1 MRNMNSIGNKY
12 EITVFEW
19 YEKLARAEKRLRES
33 IECNRRFGDNEEWIV
48 EDTEKVNKI
57 KSDIED
63 VRLKL
68 ESMNIQIDY
77 EKLKNLANE
86 EIYNQ

>member
-1 MRNMNSIGNKY
+1 MKNMSSIGNKS
-12 EITVFEW
+12 EIKVFEW
-19 YEKLARAEKRLRES
+19 YEKLARAEKRLGES

-63 VRLKL
+63 VKLKL

-77 EKLKNLANE
+77 ERLKNLANE

>member
-1 MRNMNSIGNKY
+1 MKNMNNIGNKY

-19 YEKLARAEKRLRES
+19 FEQLAKAEKRLDES

-48 EDTEKVNKI
+48 EDTERVNKI
-57 KSDIED
+57 KSDIEEIK
-63 VRLKL
+63 LKL

-77 EKLKNLANE
+77 ERLKKLAKE
-86 EIYNQ
+86 EIYNK

>member
-19 YEKLARAEKRLRES
+19 YEKLAKAEKRLSES
-33 IECNRRFGDNEEWIV
+33 IECNRRFGDNEEWIA
-48 EDTEKVNKI
+48 EDIEKVNKI
-57 KSDIED
+57 KSDIEE
-63 VRLKL
+63 VKLKL

-77 EKLKNLANE
+77 ERLENLANK